1 MTVHEARDIPAADI
15 SGYSDPFCK
24 VQIKPATKK
33 EFKTEVVM
41 TTLCPV
47 YEETFEFPKV
57 TWDQLKKSELALK
70 VSKKTNV

>member
-1 MTVHEARDIPAADI
+1 MFRFLR
-15 SGYSDPFCK
+15 SPFLLK
-24 VQIKPATKK
+24 RNFLRQVQIKPATKK

-57 TWDQLKKSELALK
+57 TWDKLKISEMMLK
-70 VSKKTNV
+70 VSHSAQGFNKI